1 MFLMG
6 SDFHYSNARLWCVRC
21 RLQPCVRV
29 LFCDTGARRYQN
41 LDKIID
47 LVNADGRVTA
57 FYSNPIMYI
66 STPSIK
72 ADFAH

>member
-1 MFLMG
+1 M
-6 SDFHYSNARLWCVRC
+6 RC
-21 RLQPCVRV
+21 QLQPCVRV

-66 STPSIK
+66 PTPSIK